1 VNVKEKCM
9 NIIPSHE
16 FVTHWVA
23 NSMSHQDSGQM
34 DRYVWMSDS
43 PTIDPI
49 LFTENNSADRR
60 YSILHE
66 QKQIFA
72 SGDILYLQPEK
83 LGLNILM
90 ERRLIEEGIS

>member
-1 VNVKEKCM
+1 M

-16 FVTHWVA
+16 FVTHRVA
-23 NSMSHQDSGQM
+23 NSKSHQDSGQM
-34 DRYVWMSDS
+34 DRYVWMSDT
-43 PTIDPI
+43 PTFDPI
-49 LFTENNSADRR
+49 LCTEKNEPARS

>member
-1 VNVKEKCM
+1 M

-16 FVTHWVA
+16 FVTHRVA
-23 NSMSHQDSGQM
+23 NSMVHLDVGQIG
-34 DRYVWMSDS
+34 RYVRMADS